1 MQIGLASKRTWCET
15 EVACVERVWVPT
27 DACPSCFQE
36 PGGQAAISSY
46 SPLILMWLFI
56 VMGTE
61 PRGLHMLNNFC
72 HWDSS
77 QSSNFLLKETFFSRQ
92 LHVFLKNLLFPT
104 FFPRPLICL
113 WSAYFDHLLD
123 RMSYSP
129 IIRLCVIEPVCQCLE
144 LLYRTELGIL
154 RIFTTTWNNFG
165 GFGKMNKGTV
175 PKHHCWQVGWSSG
188 NKFNTLKY
196 TPFFLSSWA
205 H

>member
-1 MQIGLASKRTWCET
+1 MLAQVVFRSLEARQQFLATHLSFDVVVYSDGDWAQGLTHAKQFLSLRFIPVLQLYFKGNILFLT
-15 EVACVERVWVPT
+15 APCVLKKYPL
-27 DACPSCFQE
+27 
-36 PGGQAAISSY
+36 SY
-46 SPLILMWLFI
+46 F
-56 VMGTE
+56 
-61 PRGLHMLNNFC
+61 
-72 HWDSS
+72 
-77 QSSNFLLKETFFSRQ
+77 FFS
-92 LHVFLKNLLFPT
+92 
-104 FFPRPLICL
+104 RPLICL

-165 GFGKMNKGTV
+165 SFGKMNKGTV
-175 PKHHCWQVGWSSG
+175 PKHHGRQVGWSSG